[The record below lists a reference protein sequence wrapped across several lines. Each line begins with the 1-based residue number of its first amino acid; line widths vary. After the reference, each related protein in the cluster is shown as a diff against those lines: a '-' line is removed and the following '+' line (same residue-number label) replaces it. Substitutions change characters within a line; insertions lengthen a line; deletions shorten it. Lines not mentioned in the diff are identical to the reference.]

1 MKCSLSELK
10 NKEVIDVK
18 TGEKLGFVDDIEI
31 STESSTVESLIIYG
45 RPRMMG
51 VLGREDD
58 IIIRCRDIQLI
69 GDDTI
74 LVKNSKNDIFAKSY
88 TLKCESL

>member
-31 STESSTVESLIIYG
+31 STETSTVESLIIYG

-74 LVKNSKNDIFAKSY
+74 LVKNTKNDIFAKSY

>member
-1 MKCSLSELK
+1 MKCSLSDLR

-18 TGEKLGFVDDIEI
+18 TGEKLGFVDDVEI
-31 STESSTVESLIIYG
+31 STDTATVESLIIYG

-58 IIIRCRDIQLI
+58 IVIKCRDIQLI

-74 LVKNSKNDIFAKSY
+74 LVKNTKSDIFAKSY

>member
-31 STESSTVESLIIYG
+31 STETSTVESLIIYG

>member
-58 IIIRCRDIQLI
+58 VIIRCRDIQLI

>member
-31 STESSTVESLIIYG
+31 STETSTVESLIIYG

-69 GDDTI
+69 GNDTI